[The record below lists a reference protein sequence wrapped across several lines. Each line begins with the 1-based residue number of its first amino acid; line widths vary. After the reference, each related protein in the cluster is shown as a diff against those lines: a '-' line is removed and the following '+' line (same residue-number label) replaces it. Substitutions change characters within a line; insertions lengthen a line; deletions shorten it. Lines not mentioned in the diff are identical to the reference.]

1 VNGQLPHEMSFPSTH
16 WSLVGRVG
24 LGGEADR
31 LHALDQLIQRY
42 LPAMRAH
49 LAYAKRLPAQN
60 VEDVLQAFIAEK
72 VLAQNVVTRAEAAR
86 GRFRAFLL
94 TSLNNFLASR
104 RRDESRQKRGGGWRA
119 LADGDRLLEVVADDA
134 LGAADGPPADAFD
147 VAWAREV
154 LRQAIELMRAECES
168 GGRASMWGVFCARV
182 LDPIFEDVPPV
193 PYPELVSRFGFA
205 SPAQA
210 SNALITANRHFMRVL
225 RRVVGG
231 YEQDQAAIEAE
242 LLDLRRI
249 VSASRA
255 GPA

>member
-1 VNGQLPHEMSFPSTH
+1 MNGQLPHETSFPSTH
-16 WSLVGRVG
+16 WSLVGQVG
-24 LGGEADR
+24 MGGEADR
-31 LHALDQLIQRY
+31 LNALGQLIQRY
-42 LPAMRAH
+42 LPPMRAH
-49 LAYAKRLPAQN
+49 LAQAKRLPAQD
-60 VEDVLQAFIAEK
+60 VEDVLQAFVAEK

-86 GRFRAFLL
+86 GRFRTFLL

-104 RRDESRQKRGGGWRA
+104 QRHDFRQKRGGGWRA
-119 LADGDRLLEVVADDA
+119 VADGDRLLAVVAADTF
-134 LGAADGPPADAFD
+134 GTADGPQADAFD

-168 GGRASMWGVFCARV
+168 GGRASTWGVFCARV
-182 LDPIFEDVPPV
+182 LDPIFADVPPV
-193 PYPELVSRFGFA
+193 PYPELVQRFGFD

-210 SNALITANRHFMRVL
+210 SNALVTANRHFMRVL

-231 YEQDQAAIEAE
+231 YEQDPAAIEAE

-249 VSASRA
+249 VSSSRA